1 MGSMV
6 KAQAAASP
14 APTVKKVTLYV
25 GYENYSIKIKD
36 LRKGSKVTY
45 TSSNKKIAT
54 VKSVLTYK
62 DKSVSKNKTYYY
74 KIRAVGDGTGGN
86 TYSSY
91 SGVRKIKTKK

>member
-54 VKSVLTYK
+54 VTSKGVISPVAAGNATITVSVAQSGKIYKSTIVVTVK
-62 DKSVSKNKTYYY
+62 KSICIYYQ
-74 KIRAVGDGTGGN
+74 
-86 TYSSY
+86 
-91 SGVRKIKTKK
+91 